1 MYPSGELKQLEDRKA
16 LLRARIAVRRWEM
29 AVAAGEVARP
39 IATIDRG
46 LEIWRRIS
54 PFAKLLGVS
63 LGFLIP
69 RIMARRSRGKPAGKS
84 KFAALMAALPL
95 IVRGIN
101 LVKAARAAHVTHRR
115 A

>member
-1 MYPSGELKQLEDRKA
+1 MYPSGDLKELADRKT
-16 LLRARIAVRRWEM
+16 LLRARIAVRRWQM
-29 AVAAGEVARP
+29 AVAAAEVARP

-46 LEIWRRIS
+46 LEMWRRIS
-54 PFAKLLGVS
+54 PFVKVLGVS

-69 RIMARRSRGKPAGKS
+69 RIMARRSKGQPMRKS
-84 KFAALMAALPL
+84 KFAAFMAALPL

-101 LVKAARAAHVTHRR
+101 LVKAAHAAHVTHRR